1 MAALP
6 DIRDVNMAAP
16 IAGVRFTS
24 ALIAHGASGLFK
36 VVRTG
41 TLTGEVSP
49 HGMRRV
55 EWDEGGFGRMGWI

>member
-1 MAALP
+1 MSALP
-6 DIRDVNMAAP
+6 DIHDIDTTAP

-41 TLTGEVSP
+41 TLTGEVSE

-55 EWDEGGFGRMGWI
+55 EWDDDGYGRMGWI